1 MAGRVGAYAFWSIL
15 ASKTTSCFSFLLHSR
30 CAGKTCL
37 CNSPAFSTV
46 HHFYLGIDSINFVEA
61 LPKVGLILLRRFF
74 TWHRLVIMARTSL
87 DASAKIITLSCII
100 LLPKDGYLEPFCTR
114 QMSRMYSL
122 KIPLGSAETRC
133 QQYALDSCSRIKLQ
147 CVSLHS

>member
-1 MAGRVGAYAFWSIL
+1 
-15 ASKTTSCFSFLLHSR
+15 
-30 CAGKTCL
+30 
-37 CNSPAFSTV
+37 
-46 HHFYLGIDSINFVEA
+46 
-61 LPKVGLILLRRFF
+61 
-74 TWHRLVIMARTSL
+74 MARTSL

-147 CVSLHS
+147 CVSPASQLDKVIRLTTRNLYFSFSLRAHSSNFWPLRNLFRIFHPWKLYLTLTPNQSAITLRAITHRCPFVSDGCNLPHSLHEPHYM